1 MLSIILSENFHC
13 QVETLISGGLH
24 VQLRTEGTLEPMN
37 AAALPPGGLRQDHH
51 GYEDMPVSP
60 ADARPYS
67 AVLAPNNATSSLT
80 NASGIITLLVAPD
93 NSSIVSAW
101 PGITCNGQCK
111 DQQLAQ
117 CSQLHPS
124 RMFCSAPVPL
134 QDICEQCS
142 WRPLLWCRRTM

>member
-1 MLSIILSENFHC
+1 M
-13 QVETLISGGLH
+13 
-24 VQLRTEGTLEPMN
+24 QLRTEGTLEPMN

-101 PGITCNGQCK
+101 PGITCNGSVQGPTAGTVLSIAPLLLYVLLCARPPCK
-111 DQQLAQ
+111 N
-117 CSQLHPS
+117 
-124 RMFCSAPVPL
+124 
-134 QDICEQCS
+134 ICEQCS

>member
-1 MLSIILSENFHC
+1 M
-13 QVETLISGGLH
+13 
-24 VQLRTEGTLEPMN
+24 QLRTEGTLEPMN

-93 NSSIVSAW
+93 NSSIVSAC
-101 PGITCNGQCK
+101 PRIICNEQCK
-111 DQQLAQ
+111 GQQLAEQ
-117 CSQLHPS
+117 SHLHLS
-124 RMFCSAPVPL
+124 CMFCSAPIFM
-134 QDICEQCS
+134 QGICEQRS
-142 WRPLLWCRRTM
+142 WRPLLWRRPTM

>member
-1 MLSIILSENFHC
+1 MIILPVKFHC

-101 PGITCNGQCK
+101 PGITCNDQCK

-117 CSQLHPS
+117 CSQLHLFS
-124 RMFCSAPVPL
+124 CMFCSAPILL
-134 QDICEQCS
+134 QQFCEQRS
-142 WRPLLWCRRTM
+142 WRPLLRCRHTM